1 MKGKILKTLVL
12 VGVLTLVVGAGQ
24 AWAQGLTTQFQVSA
38 TVGKHCTIEATAL
51 DFGTYNPL
59 SATPRTAESTVTVR
73 CTRGT
78 PVSVALDGGSHELA
92 GVRNMRLTTGP
103 DTLPYR
109 LYLDSGYLTEWNSA
123 NVDTFTTASNL
134 DHDRTVYGR
143 LPAGADVTGGSYTD
157 SVTATLNF

>member
-1 MKGKILKTLVL
+1 MKGKILKTLVV

-24 AWAQGLTTQFQVSA
+24 ASAQTLTTQFQVSA
-38 TVGKHCTIEATAL
+38 TVSKYCTIEATAL

-59 SATPRTAESTVTVR
+59 SAAPRTAESTVTVR

-78 PVSVALDGGSHELA
+78 AVSLALNEGIHELA
-92 GVRNMRLTTGP
+92 GVRNMLLTTGT
-103 DTLPYR
+103 DRLPYG

-123 NVDTFTTASNL
+123 NVDEFTTTSNS

-143 LPAGADVTGGSYTD
+143 LPAGADVTEGSYTD
-157 SVTATLNF
+157 TVTATLNF